1 MLAIFIANNKF
12 AIFANY
18 AIFTK
23 IATLNGNPWLCYNLF
38 AKRGEFS
45 PFLPLGTF
53 LDMSW

>member
-18 AIFTK
+18 AIFIK

-53 LDMSW
+53 LDMSG